1 MTQDQAVKLWH
12 YATQEPVDGILSNDQ
27 IITQPTNFT
36 SYLYMNDVKTKFE
49 LDLYSTNKYYKCDIT
64 NVVTFLRQWA
74 SALEGK

>member
-12 YATQEPVDGILSNDQ
+12 YATQEPVAGILSNDQ

-49 LDLYSTNKYYKCDIT
+49 LDLYSTNKYYKFDIT

-74 SALEGK
+74 NALEGK